1 MLKGAFDVI
10 FRRMPEAVWLL
21 STDGVVI
28 AANPAAAEALGQSSA
43 DQSSRQFA
51 AFLDGPSGRFLSQL
65 EKARRAERLDGLRI
79 SLRTTKGTRE
89 SMAEITRVDSG
100 EQAGFILRCD
110 LNKWAARQL
119 TQISQ
124 HLDILQKNLL
134 EQKRR
139 EFALLSKARD
149 ADIDRKR
156 FQTQALRDS
165 LTNLPNRRAFKR
177 QLLDLWDMCK
187 QDNLPLAEL
196 MVDIDQFKLYNDHFG
211 HPAGD
216 RCLAAVGSALGD
228 ALHRD
233 QDFVA
238 RLGGEE
244 FAILLPDC
252 NLDGGATVAER
263 LRASVAAREI
273 EHAPEAISD
282 SVTVSIGCAV
292 GHPCAGID
300 SAVLSHLADELLYQA
315 KQGGRNRVRVGAIE
329 SDWSGVVP
337 VLQSGPNLSADTE
350 D

>member
-1 MLKGAFDVI
+1 MLKGAFDII
-10 FRRMPEAVWLL
+10 FKRMPEAVWLL
-21 STDGVVI
+21 SADGVVLS
-28 AANPAAAEALGQSSA
+28 ANPAAEDTLGLGVAEQAA
-43 DQSSRQFA
+43 RQFA
-51 AFLDGPSGRFLSQL
+51 GFVDGSPKNFLSQL
-65 EKARRAERLDGLRI
+65 DKARRAKRLDGFRV
-79 SLRTTKGTRE
+79 SLKTPDGARE
-89 SMAEITRVDSG
+89 SMAELTRVENG
-100 EQAGFILRCD
+100 QQIGFILRCD

-124 HLDILQKNLL
+124 HLDILQRNLL

-139 EFALLSKARD
+139 EFALLSKARN
-149 ADIDRKR
+149 ADLDRKR

-177 QLLDLWDMCK
+177 QLLDLWDICK

-216 RCLAAVGSALGD
+216 RCLAEVGRALGES
-228 ALHRD
+228 LHRD

-252 NLDGGATVAER
+252 DLDGGATVAER
-263 LRASVAAREI
+263 LRTNVQAQAI
-273 EHAPEAISD
+273 EHSPEAISEV
-282 SVTVSIGCAV
+282 VTVSIGCAV

-300 SAVLSHLADELLYQA
+300 SAVLSHLADELLYEA
-315 KQGGRNRVRVGAIE
+315 KQGGRNCVRVGAIE
-329 SDWSGVVP
+329 PDWSGVVP
-337 VLQSGPNLSADTE
+337 VLQTAKKKD
-350 D
+350 